1 MSKLDTL
8 ARFLSEARRA
18 VFFGGAGVSTESGIP
33 DFRSPGGLYSEAP
46 ETIVSHSFFYAHPE
60 EFYRFYRERMLYPEA
75 EPGPAHLALAALERM
90 GHLRAVVTQNID
102 GLHQRAGSRLVLEL
116 HGSVHRNHCV
126 RCGRQYPLQAVL
138 ESEGLPR
145 CACGGLIRPDVV
157 LYEEPLPAGV
167 FERAEALV
175 RGADLLL
182 VGGSSL
188 TVYPAAGLL
197 QYYRGSRLVLLNR
210 TPTPADGRADLVL
223 RGSIGAVLSA
233 AVARL

>member
-1 MSKLDTL
+1 MT
-8 ARFLSEARRA
+8 
-18 VFFGGAGVSTESGIP
+18 
-33 DFRSPGGLYSEAP
+33 
-46 ETIVSHSFFYAHPE
+46 
-60 EFYRFYRERMLYPEA
+60 
-75 EPGPAHLALAALERM
+75 
-90 GHLRAVVTQNID
+90 
-102 GLHQRAGSRLVLEL
+102 
-116 HGSVHRNHCV
+116 GSVHRNHCV
-126 RCGRQYPLQAVL
+126 RCGRRYPLQAVL